1 MSGAG
6 NERRVLALV
15 GLRCSGKTT
24 VGRALAERSGAA
36 FVDLDEQVA
45 FQAGL
50 GSAGEV
56 IEALGLER
64 FREMEAAALAR
75 VLEAAEDRTVLAT
88 GGGAVERASSAERLR
103 QDAFVVWLRAPL
115 AVLRQRMGDDSASAR
130 PRITPGDED
139 EFISLERRRAP
150 VYEAVADEV
159 LDVADRAPGDLAAA
173 LGGIWRG

>member
-6 NERRVLALV
+6 NGRRVLALV

-88 GGGAVERASSAERLR
+88 GGGPWSERA
-103 QDAFVVWLRAPL
+103 
-115 AVLRQRMGDDSASAR
+115 
-130 PRITPGDED
+130 
-139 EFISLERRRAP
+139 RRS
-150 VYEAVADEV
+150 
-159 LDVADRAPGDLAAA
+159 G
-173 LGGIWRG
+173 